1 MTLLMYLLLY
11 LVTGLTYLV
20 PVALAFFNWASDLE
34 QGPVRFWVAGAL
46 GSALGLFCLDFLSAT
61 SPSPLDPGF
70 AGLLSVGAGLA
81 TCLRPAL
88 CASRPRAPHPG
99 LILAASW
106 ALAASLLGAIGAVS
120 GIASAVFQLEGLGEP
135 WLSSALDPL
144 VGWPLSLAF
153 GGGLIL
159 YPLLLLAW
167 RSRGGE
173 PTDED

>member
-1 MTLLMYLLLY
+1 M
-11 LVTGLTYLV
+11 
-20 PVALAFFNWASDLE
+20 
-34 QGPVRFWVAGAL
+34 
-46 GSALGLFCLDFLSAT
+46 
-61 SPSPLDPGF
+61 
-70 AGLLSVGAGLA
+70 
-81 TCLRPAL
+81 
-88 CASRPRAPHPG
+88 
-99 LILAASW
+99 ILAASW
-106 ALAASLLGAIGAVS
+106 ALAALLLGAIGAAS

-135 WLSSALDPL
+135 WLSSDLDPL